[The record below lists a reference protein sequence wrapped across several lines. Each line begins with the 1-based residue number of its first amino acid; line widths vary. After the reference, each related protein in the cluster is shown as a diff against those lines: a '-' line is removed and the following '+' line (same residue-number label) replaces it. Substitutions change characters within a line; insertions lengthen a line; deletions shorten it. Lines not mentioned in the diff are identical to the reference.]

1 MAARLNTRQAKS
13 VREHI
18 QTTQIVKRLQNHI
31 DGEVELKPS
40 QVSAALGLLR
50 KTIPDLART
59 EVTGEDGNPLAI
71 AIVNYAK
78 SHDTA

>member
-1 MAARLNTRQAKS
+1 MATRLNTRQAQS

-31 DGEVELKPS
+31 DGEVDLKPS
-40 QVSAALGLLR
+40 QVTAALGLLR

-59 EVTGEDGNPLAI
+59 EMTGEDGGPLAI
-71 AIVNYAK
+71 ALVNYAK
-78 SHDTA
+78 SHNPA